1 MSAVSTS
8 PRRLA
13 PALPMLVAQTRAQLL
28 GYLRIP
34 AFSVTSLSLPLM
46 FFVFFGLPN
55 AQKHFPDGASVG
67 AYLCASFGAY
77 AVSSMMVFSF
87 GIGVAQ
93 ARGQKSDLLQRAT
106 PLPAWVAIVANVL
119 SALLFALGALL
130 LLFGFAALV
139 GRVDQPLGTWA
150 NLTLRLLAGS
160 VPLIGMGMALGYS
173 AGPNSAPAVVNLIYL
188 PLAFASGIFIPIAQ
202 LPDFVQRLAPW
213 LPLYHY
219 GELGWGVVGHADE
232 PLSRSVLALAVWTL
246 VFFALAI
253 RAYSLDQQRKFS

>member
-1 MSAVSTS
+1 MSAAV
-8 PRRLA
+8 A

-28 GYLRIP
+28 SYLRVP

-46 FFVFFGLPN
+46 FFIFFGLPN
-55 AQKHFPDGASVG
+55 AQKHFPDGSSVG

-93 ARGQKSDLLQRAT
+93 ARGLKTDLLQRAT
-106 PLPAWVAIVANVL
+106 PLPAWVAITAIILNALVYALVALVI
-119 SALLFALGALL
+119 
-130 LLFGFAALV
+130 LFGFAAVV
-139 GRVDQPLGTWA
+139 GRVDQPFGRWA
-150 NLTLRLLAGS
+150 ELTLRLLLGS
-160 VPLIGMGMALGYS
+160 VPLIGMGMFLGYT
-173 AGPNSAPAVVNLIYL
+173 AGPNAAPAVVNLIYL
-188 PLAFASGIFIPIAQ
+188 PLAFASGIFIPLSQ
-202 LPDFVQRLAPW
+202 LPDFVQKAAPW

-232 PLSRSVLALAVWTL
+232 PLSRSVLGLAIWTV

-253 RAYSLDQQRKFS
+253 RAYSRDQQRKFS

>member
-1 MSAVSTS
+1 MSAVA
-8 PRRLA
+8 RRRVA
-13 PALPMLVAQTRAQLL
+13 PLLPMLAAPTRAQLL
-28 GYLRIP
+28 GYLRVP

-67 AYLCASFGAY
+67 AYLAASFGAY

-93 ARGQKSDLLQRAT
+93 ARGLKADLLQRAT
-106 PLPAWVAIVANVL
+106 PLPASVAIVANIL
-119 SALLFALGALL
+119 NALAYALAALVILFA
-130 LLFGFAALV
+130 FAGLV
-139 GRVDQPLGTWA
+139 GRVDQPFGTWA
-150 NLTLRLLAGS
+150 NLTFRLLAGS

-188 PLAFASGIFIPIAQ
+188 PLAFASGIFIPVEQ
-202 LPDFVQRLAPW
+202 LPEFVQKLAPW

-219 GELGWGVVGHADE
+219 GELGWGVVGHAGE
-232 PLSRSVLALAVWTL
+232 PLERSVLALGIWTA
-246 VFFALAI
+246 VFFVLAV

>member
-1 MSAVSTS
+1 M
-8 PRRLA
+8 LA
-13 PALPMLVAQTRAQLL
+13 AQTRAQLL
-28 GYLRIP
+28 GYLRVP

-46 FFVFFGLPN
+46 FFIFFGLPN

-93 ARGQKSDLLQRAT
+93 ARGMKADLLQRAT
-106 PLPAWVAIVANVL
+106 PLPAWVAITANILNALVYAL
-119 SALLFALGALL
+119 AALILLFA
-130 LLFGFAALV
+130 FAALV
-139 GRVDQPLGTWA
+139 GRVSQPFGTWA
-150 NLTLRLLAGS
+150 NLTFRLLAGS
-160 VPLIGMGMALGYS
+160 IPLIGMGMALGYS

-188 PLAFASGIFIPIAQ
+188 PLAFASGIFIPIDQ
-202 LPDFVQRLAPW
+202 LPDFIQKLAPW

-219 GELGWGVVGHADE
+219 GQLGWGVVGHANE
-232 PLSRSVLALAVWTL
+232 PLSRAVLALTIWTVIFFVLAV
-246 VFFALAI
+246 